1 MEQAEYKGDVLQ
13 KIGGVS
19 FIVGSILLIV
29 FNILLPRVDDPGDMG
44 EIIQKVAD
52 KSGGFWEAS
61 HLLLAVGLWGLMI
74 GVVSVYR
81 SLSTGSAAP
90 WARLGFCGVVVG
102 TTLWTVV
109 LGLDGAGLAR
119 VAESW
124 QSATGEQKETLF
136 IVATS
141 LRSFETGLFSLTI
154 MAYWLAL
161 VSLGIGM
168 VLSTLY
174 PKWLSGAIILLGAAL
189 VVVGVIFTFAD
200 NSTAL
205 DSTFGILAGISTI
218 WALVLGL
225 WITRREIK
233 AM

>member
-1 MEQAEYKGDVLQ
+1 MVQEEYKGDVLQ
-13 KIGGVS
+13 KIGGLS

-29 FNILLPRVDDPGDMG
+29 FNALLPRVDDPSDMG
-44 EIIQKVAD
+44 EIIQKVAE

-74 GVVSVYR
+74 GVVAVYR
-81 SLSTGSAAP
+81 SLSTGSSAP
-90 WARLGFCGVVVG
+90 WARLGFYGVVVG

-109 LGLDGAGLAR
+109 LGLDGAGLAE
-119 VAESW
+119 VAARW
-124 QSATGEQKETLF
+124 QAATGNEKEILF
-136 IVATS
+136 VVATA
-141 LRSFETGLFSLTI
+141 LREFETGLFSLTI

-161 VSLGIGM
+161 VFLGIGM
-168 VLSTLY
+168 ALSTLY

-189 VVVGVIFTFAD
+189 VVVGVIFYFAD
-200 NSTAL
+200 NSKAL
-205 DSTFGILAGISTI
+205 DSVFGILAGISTV
-218 WALVLGL
+218 WALLLGI